1 MAKRDVYEAL
11 ELREPEQ
18 GEDMVELRASQPVA
32 IGAEPQ
38 GAQLSPLGNS
48 AEPSEEDLEKML
60 DSLAAAKGKD
70 IEPLRKR
77 FLELAEITDPEE
89 YAAALEKLNADV
101 LTLMNGDNEAAE
113 LEKIL
118 KKEAANV

>member
-1 MAKRDVYEAL
+1 M
-11 ELREPEQ
+11 
-18 GEDMVELRASQPVA
+18 
-32 IGAEPQ
+32 
-38 GAQLSPLGNS
+38 
-48 AEPSEEDLEKML
+48 
-60 DSLAAAKGKD
+60 
-70 IEPLRKR
+70 
-77 FLELAEITDPEE
+77 ELAEITDPEE